1 MPQDDDDDS
10 CITADSVAP
19 ATDIE
24 SSPSSCS
31 VTSQPSSSSTLI
43 TVKVAHRLRM
53 HEVTLSA
60 DSTFGDL
67 KTNLAPLTG
76 LCPNEQRLLFKGK
89 PNEDGDVL
97 RASGVQ
103 NHSKLL
109 LIDNPASKEKRS
121 LEARQNERIAK
132 ACQAVAVVR
141 VEVDKLSV
149 RVKSLETSI
158 GNGNK
163 IAENT
168 FAMLSELLMQQ
179 LLKLDSIDAEGE
191 ARAQRKTE
199 VHFIRFY

>member
-1 MPQDDDDDS
+1 MR
-10 CITADSVAP
+10 ASVWSILQVCLWRDFHCFGSAFF
-19 ATDIE
+19 
-24 SSPSSCS
+24 
-31 VTSQPSSSSTLI
+31 
-43 TVKVAHRLRM
+43 K
-53 HEVTLSA
+53 LS
-60 DSTFGDL
+60 GDL